1 MSVSLA
7 FAALA
12 SSSAAILTPQIAF
25 QNAAPVPAAVAQ
37 DAQASGDNSANS
49 VQPTT
54 PATAEAADLDQAIDP
69 SSAPQ
74 PEGEGHETG
83 NTIVVSGE
91 AADPMK
97 DPLVEVNEAAFEM
110 SQEVDAAIIEPVAEV
125 YEEGLPK
132 PIRSGLR
139 NFFRNLLEPVNA
151 LNFMLQLK
159 PGKAFETLGRF
170 AINSTVGIGGLVDVA
185 KREPFNLPRRRNGFA
200 NTLGYYGVGPGP
212 FLVVPLLGPTTL
224 RDALGGALDQAVLP
238 TAVGGIFT
246 SPALGIPAYT
256 ITSLEDRIEFDERIA
271 KINASDDPYYAVR
284 ETYLCRREADIAAL
298 KNRPAPRDCSVEAI
312 LGESDPAVVPATSGV
327 NANAATAGETP
338 SEMQQSIAEPA
349 AEPPAIIFVS
359 KEIVQP
365 LPSDYGTPER

>member
-12 SSSAAILTPQIAF
+12 SSSAAIFTPQIAF
-25 QNAAPVPAAVAQ
+25 QSAAPVPAAVAQ
-37 DAQASGDNSANS
+37 DAQASGDNTANS

-74 PEGEGHETG
+74 PEDGEHETG

-327 NANAATAGETP
+327 NANAVTAGETP
-338 SEMQQSIAEPA
+338 SEMQQSIDEPA